1 MTPRPSDDRDAPAGQ
16 GTAFDHVARRP
27 GGWTIPVLVIA
38 WSVMVAAGL
47 GIVWRYEHTAG
58 PLHVAPDRWP
68 SDSQIERSPERWTL
82 VLFAH
87 PKCPCTRA
95 TLGEL
100 ARIMTQCADRVQA
113 SALFVK
119 PPACA
124 LEPGWEYSQLWQAA
138 EQIPD
143 LSVYA
148 DPGGVEAN
156 RFAAVIS
163 GLVLLYDPAGRLRF
177 RGGITASRG
186 HSGDNLGRSTIV
198 QLLNQGSGDVD
209 STKVYGCE
217 LGTNLQE
224 THQSCHQP

>member
-1 MTPRPSDDRDAPAGQ
+1 MIQRPSDDRDPPAGL
-16 GTAFDHVARRP
+16 GTVLGHVSRFPR
-27 GGWTIPVLVIA
+27 GWAVPLLVLA
-38 WSVMVAAGL
+38 WGVMVAAGL
-47 GIVWRYEHTAG
+47 GIVWQYEHAAG
-58 PLHVAPDRWP
+58 PLHAAPDRWP
-68 SDSQIERSPERWTL
+68 IASEIERSPQRWTL

-95 TLGEL
+95 TFGEL

-124 LEPGWEYSQLWQAA
+124 QEPGWEYSELWQAA
-138 EQIPD
+138 EQIPG
-143 LSVYA
+143 LSVRV
-148 DPGGVEAN
+148 DPGGVEAH
-156 RFAAVIS
+156 RFAAAIS
-163 GLVLLYDPAGRLRF
+163 GLVLLYDPTGQLKF

-209 STKVYGCE
+209 RTKVYGCE

-224 THQSCHQP
+224 TPPSCCQQ